1 MSCSLGRLNGVLP
14 QRRPPYRREPENKE
28 PEIPVS
34 HSWRRSTNEGGST
47 VTGVIS
53 LARTWDLPYVGIGT
67 ARVPA
72 HQEERVLEEP
82 DGRLSSGRLALCTQ
96 PTTTMRSHPRFFSQ
110 RLRST
115 RRRDTFPRLRYRQ
128 KTRTQSRIQ
137 DARHPHSAF
146 CTEPH
151 QQRGSS
157 TTLLRD
163 AYSPGIS

>member
-1 MSCSLGRLNGVLP
+1 MSCSLGRLNGGLP
-14 QRRPPYRREPENKE
+14 QRRVPYRREPENKK
-28 PEIPVS
+28 PEIPVP
-34 HSWRRSTNEGGST
+34 HSWRRSTNEGRST

-53 LARTWDLPYVGIGT
+53 LARTWNPPYVGIGT

-72 HQEERVLEEP
+72 IKRSVSEEEP
-82 DGRLSSGRLALCTQ
+82 DGRLPSGRLALCTQ

-115 RRRDTFPRLRYRQ
+115 RRRDTFPRLRYRR
-128 KTRTQSRIQ
+128 KIRTQSRIQ
-137 DARHPHSAF
+137 DARHTHSAF

-151 QQRGSS
+151 QQHGSS
-157 TTLLRD
+157 TTLFRG